1 MIELEIPSKNF
12 LYLQININMNFL
24 VRIKGK
30 KKTQFS
36 YLFIG
41 VKLPLLSGILEAF
54 PNSNLTFGLSS
65 PNF

>member
-1 MIELEIPSKNF
+1 LEIPSKK
-12 LYLQININMNFL
+12 I
-24 VRIKGK
+24 
-30 KKTQFS
+30 
-36 YLFIG
+36 YLFVNKHEHELTCQNKGEKTEAIQLFFFG